1 MNKINKRIGNI
12 EVRVY
17 NDKHEIVCWQTSQG
31 KPYCYV
37 IAFIEELTA
46 DEPDVRIIGTR
57 YWDLSIEDKIDFD
70 AIVEYFFNHMD
81 GDEEGEFQ
89 QHYED
94 IQDSL
99 KNLQNDLESIKQRLH
114 EFDEE
119 FGAMLRK
126 LQ

>member
-17 NDKHEIVCWQTSQG
+17 KDKHEIVCWQNTSY
-31 KPYCYV
+31 KYCYV

-81 GDEEGEFQ
+81 DDGEGEFQ

-114 EFDEE
+114 KFDEE
-119 FGAMLRK
+119 FGTMLRK

>member
-17 NDKHEIVCWQTSQG
+17 NDKHEIVCWQNTQG
-31 KPYCYV
+31 HSHCYV
-37 IAFIEELTA
+37 IAFIEGGE
-46 DEPDVRIIGTR
+46 DEPNVRIIGTR

-81 GDEEGEFQ
+81 DDDKGEFQ
-89 QHYED
+89 QHYEE
-94 IQDSL
+94 IQDGL
-99 KNLQNDLESIKQRLH
+99 KNLQNDLEGIKQRIH

-126 LQ
+126 FQ

>member
-1 MNKINKRIGNI
+1 MNKINKKIGNV

-17 NDKHEIVCWQTSQG
+17 NDKHEIVCWQNEQG
-31 KPYCYV
+31 HKYCYV
-37 IAFIEELTA
+37 IAFIDGSE
-46 DEPDVRIIGTR
+46 DEPDVRIIGKR
-57 YWDLSIEDKIDFD
+57 YWDLSIDDKIDFD

-81 GDEEGEFQ
+81 DDEGEFQ
-89 QHYED
+89 QHFED

-99 KNLQNDLESIKQRLH
+99 MSLQNDLESIKQRLH